1 MTYDGVIP
9 DGLAERG
16 TSLWIDVLAEREL
29 DAAGQ
34 VLLAEA
40 CRMADRLEQMDRLLR
55 GDIAT
60 WAEITDDYG
69 ADGKRVTRVVLDDV
83 LGEAR
88 QQAATY
94 RQLITTLKLGTAVER
109 ATERGSLDQLAA
121 RRRDRRTDAT
131 DRVGT

>member
-9 DGLAERG
+9 EGLAERG
-16 TSLWIDVLAEREL
+16 TALWIDVLAEREL
-29 DAAGQ
+29 DAAGR

-60 WAEITDDYG
+60 WAQISDEYG
-69 ADGKRVTRVVLDDV
+69 AGGKRRVTVVLDDA

-94 RQLITTLKLGTAVER
+94 RQLIATLKLGTAVER
-109 ATERGSLDQLAA
+109 QTERGSLDQLAA
-121 RRRDRRTDAT
+121 RRRDRRTDAS
-131 DRVGT
+131 DRVGS